1 MAHSIGFNLALTM
14 STQTNTQTTPPQIVE
29 LSYFQQRMT
38 AMRIDKMP
46 TITVLAPEEE
56 GANGEEVYHQY
67 PAFEAD
73 THGNILINYWTIDGE
88 LFQRQK
94 ERSEKAKMGGYKIET
109 YQRIRYAE
117 PKGDKK
123 YMPISTGWGSMP
135 YLPIKL
141 VEAYKA
147 KTKIKTLFIT
157 EGEFKAHLGCEYG
170 MMTIGIPGIQVI
182 SDGKEQDG
190 KLFHDIPKI
199 IKQCAVENVVILW
212 DRDCRYCSMKDIE
225 NTTDATR
232 RPRQFQSAALN
243 LRNHLKDYNVDV
255 WFAAITSPMYEDA
268 KGLDDLLLS
277 APHEEALLIADGVQK
292 YDGSASH
299 FFRTNITTKQG
310 DFYEFF
316 SLANPDQFYK
326 NNQDRIGYSR
336 FLFGKDQIYK
346 YDEESSGCVME
357 ALAKLPK
364 GVDPADFIKYGF
376 YEYAGKYWIIQ
387 KGIHSDI
394 TNFTMKIKFF
404 IRSKK
409 KPMRV
414 VEIKNV
420 NGTVSQI
427 DMEIGDLISVEK
439 FETKLQ
445 NTDRLIFKGAK
456 PQLTALKEKLF
467 NDEVMLQ
474 EIPHL
479 GYIKRRGFWAWGN
492 GITDTSGKF
501 FEPNEFGVVEVD
513 GENYY
518 LPAASSENKDEDEVF
533 QTERKF
539 AFKPT
544 EARFDDWA
552 NLFFKAYG
560 HNGAVGIA
568 FTVISIYRDII
579 LNQDKLPL
587 LFSFGKRGT
596 GKSAFMDSIMSV
608 FGEPLETISL
618 GSKSTPKG
626 MMRVMARI
634 ANGIVKFDEYKNTMT
649 HAADKI
655 EMLKSIYDGYGN
667 VQAQF
672 SNNNQT
678 SSTVPRA
685 SAIVGGQEIPT
696 LDPALIS
703 RCIFL
708 QFKTQNFAERKEY
721 FAKLRSMEET
731 GLTPIVAELFA
742 KREEFAKAF
751 ASAFPLFVHDY
762 TLKSANYGV
771 IDRQIKCWSMLAAA
785 TLALTEI
792 GFTFPYSAKQFSD
805 VCYSLMMEQRGVS
818 ESSNEVKGF
827 WDVMVYLIANNE
839 IRQGIDYLYDGKSI
853 YLRLVSAFPKYME
866 FHKKWYGVPGMG
878 KEILMEYFKSE
889 PTFEGVHSRR
899 FKNTVTTCLKFSTD
913 KIKEVY
919 AIEIGASIPT
929 INDEVIL
936 NDIDDGE
943 A

>member
-1 MAHSIGFNLALTM
+1 MA
-14 STQTNTQTTPPQIVE
+14 TQTKTAPLPEETI
-29 LSYFQQRMT
+29 SYFEQRMK
-38 AMRIDKMP
+38 AMRIEKMP
-46 TITVLAPEEE
+46 TLNVLAPEQE
-56 GANGEEVYHQY
+56 GANGEQVYLVY

-73 THGNILINYWTIDGE
+73 THGNVLINYWNIDGE

-94 ERSEKAKMGGYKIET
+94 ERSEKAKMGGYKLET

-123 YMPISTGWGSMP
+123 YMPNSTGWGSMP

-147 KTKIKTLFIT
+147 KAKIKTLFIT

-199 IKQCAVENVVILW
+199 IEACQVDNVVILW
-212 DRDCRYCSMKDIE
+212 DRDCRYASMKDIE
-225 NTTDATR
+225 NTNDCTR
-232 RPRQFQSAALN
+232 RPRQFQTAALN

-255 WFAAITSPMYEDA
+255 YFSSITSPMYQDA
-268 KGLDDLLLS
+268 KGLDDLLL
-277 APHEEALLIADGVQK
+277 AAQHEEALLIADTAQK
-292 YDGSASH
+292 YDGSPSH
-299 FFRTNITTKQG
+299 FFRTNITIKQDG
-310 DFYEFF
+310 FFGFFAVNNVEDFYH
-316 SLANPDQFYK
+316 

-346 YDEESSGCVME
+346 YDEEKEGCVME

-364 GVDPADFIKYGF
+364 GVDPADYIRYGI
-376 YEYAGKYWIIQ
+376 YEYAGKYWVIE
-387 KGIHSDI
+387 KGVHKDI

-420 NGTVSQI
+420 NGTISQI

-445 NTDRLIFKGAK
+445 NTDRLIFKGTK
-456 PQLTALKEKLF
+456 PHLTALKEKLF

-492 GITDTSGKF
+492 GITDTGGRF
-501 FEPNEFGVVEVD
+501 YAPNEFGVVEVD

-518 LPAASSENKDEDEVF
+518 IPAASSENKDEDEMY

-544 EARFDDWA
+544 EAKFDEWA
-552 NLFFKAYG
+552 NLFYKSYG
-560 HNGAVGIA
+560 PNGAVGIA
-568 FTVISIYRDII
+568 FTVISIFRDII

-596 GKSAFMDSIMSV
+596 GKSAFMDSIMSI

-672 SNNNQT
+672 TNNTQT

-721 FAKLRSMEET
+721 FAQLRSMEET
-731 GLTPIVAELFA
+731 GLTPIVAELFS

-751 ASAFPLFVHDY
+751 ATAFPLFVHDY
-762 TLKSANYGV
+762 TLRSANYGV

-785 TLALTEI
+785 TLALREI
-792 GFTFPYSAKQFSD
+792 GFLFPYHPAQFGE

-827 WDVMVYLIANNE
+827 WDVIIYLIANNE
-839 IRQGIDYLYDGKSI
+839 IRQGVDYLYDGKHI
-853 YLRLVSAFPKYME
+853 YLRLVTAFPKYME
-866 FHKKWYGVPGMG
+866 FHKRWYGVPGMG

-889 PTFEGVHSRR
+889 PTFEGKQDKR

-913 KIKEVY
+913 KIKEIY
-919 AIEIGASIPT
+919 AIEVAASIPT
-929 INDEVIL
+929 SGEEVVL
-936 NDIDDGE
+936 NDIEDGE
-943 A
+943 V